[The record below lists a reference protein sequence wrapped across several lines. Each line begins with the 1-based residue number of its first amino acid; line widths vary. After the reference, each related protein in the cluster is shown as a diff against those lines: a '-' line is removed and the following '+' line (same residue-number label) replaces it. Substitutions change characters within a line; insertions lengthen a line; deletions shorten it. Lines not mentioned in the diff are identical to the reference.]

1 MIICQIVA
9 TSLSVLAFSVNGFA
23 GEVAKPLKPISQQ
36 EATRIALSK
45 VPGGSIESA
54 KLEKEGATLLWSV
67 DVKIPDSKNITEVHI
82 EAQTGKVLSVEIE
95 TPAQQAAEIAA
106 DKRKLK

>member
-1 MIICQIVA
+1 M
-9 TSLSVLAFSVNGFA
+9 SLSVLAFSVNAFA
-23 GEVAKPLKPISQQ
+23 GEAPKPLNPISQQ
-36 EATRIALSK
+36 EARRIALSK

-67 DVKIPDSKNITEVHI
+67 DVKIPGSKNITEVHI

-106 DKRKLK
+106 DKKKSK